1 MSRKK
6 LALIIALI
14 VSAGAIASG
23 IVYAQEA
30 SSPPAETLRALLN
43 AEAES
48 SQEPGGRSFSYA
60 SATAPSGSTATLLRN
75 EKRRCRR
82 A

>member
-14 VSAGAIASG
+14 VSAGAVASG

-30 SSPPAETLRALLN
+30 STPQAETLRALLN

-48 SQEPGGRSFSYA
+48 SQEPGLIA
-60 SATAPSGSTATLLRN
+60 N
-75 EKRRCRR
+75 
-82 A
+82 